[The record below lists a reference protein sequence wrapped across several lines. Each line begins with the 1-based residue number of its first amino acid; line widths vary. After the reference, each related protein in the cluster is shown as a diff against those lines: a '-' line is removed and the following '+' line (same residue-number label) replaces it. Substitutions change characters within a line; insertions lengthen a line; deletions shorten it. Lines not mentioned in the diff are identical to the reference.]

1 LQYPDQAFKQLNVGG
16 NFTFK
21 AGYKLFNNSYIQT
34 QSFQSPATIPRVI
47 LTDTTGIAQV
57 ANFTN
62 QPNASEPFVK
72 FTLPAMQ
79 RDLGAIDYKV
89 G

>member
-1 LQYPDQAFKQLNVGG
+1 MNIGN

-47 LTDTTGIAQV
+47 LTDTTANAPV
-57 ANFTN
+57 ANFTR
-62 QPNASEPFVK
+62 QPNASEPFMK
-72 FTLPAMQ
+72 YSLPMLQ
-79 RDLGAIDYKV
+79 SYFGSIDYKV

>member
-1 LQYPDQAFKQLNVGG
+1 MQYPDATFKPLNIGN

-21 AGYKLFNNSYIQT
+21 AGYRIFNLSSIIT

-47 LTDTTGIAQV
+47 LTDTTANAPV
-57 ANFTN
+57 ANFTR
-62 QPNASEPFVK
+62 QPNASEPFLTYTVPHYQWK
-72 FTLPAMQ
+72 F
-79 RDLGAIDYKV
+79 GSFDYKV